1 MKTERLS
8 KTQLPVLASYS
19 SLFILLSAIAINL
32 WLAGSGRPYA
42 ELRLFLLSAS
52 FPIGL
57 GIGRL
62 IYLRRSHVTVTFDDE
77 SFRVVKGR
85 KQVADGNWK
94 AYRFVSLVLD
104 QFGRADLRLY
114 KTLDG
119 EHQDLP
125 ISKTNAKP
133 QEFRDLV
140 QKSLISAKKAPR
152 GTFDESNPAEGDR
165 RISPQAVA
173 TS

>member
-1 MKTERLS
+1 M
-8 KTQLPVLASYS
+8 LASYS
-19 SLFILLSAIAINL
+19 SPFILLSAIAINI

-42 ELRLFLLSAS
+42 GLRLFLLSAS

-57 GIGRL
+57 SIGRL
-62 IYLRRSHVTVTFDDE
+62 IYFRRSHVLVAFDDE

-119 EHQDLP
+119 EYQDLP

-140 QKSLISAKKAPR
+140 QKLLIPGKKTSLGASDAS
-152 GTFDESNPAEGDR
+152 GPADGER
-165 RISPQAVA
+165 RISPQVA
-173 TS
+173 ATA